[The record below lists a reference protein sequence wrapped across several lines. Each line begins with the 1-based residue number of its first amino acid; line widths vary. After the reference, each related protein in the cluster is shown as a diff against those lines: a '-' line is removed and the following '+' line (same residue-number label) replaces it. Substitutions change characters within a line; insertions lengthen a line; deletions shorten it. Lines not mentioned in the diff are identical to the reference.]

1 MIKYSDHGDYLQQRL
16 LKEKKMKFDDLKFG
30 DKFLL
35 RYCGKDVAYASL
47 HEFEVVQISKESKAI
62 LFIIRYGIGASE
74 RYEWKSID
82 DLNKAYEIFD
92 FVK

>member
-1 MIKYSDHGDYLQQRL
+1 
-16 LKEKKMKFDDLKFG
+16 MKFNDLKIG
-30 DKFLL
+30 DKFLV
-35 RYCGKDVAYASL
+35 RHSGKDVAYASL

-62 LFIIRYGIGASE
+62 LFIIRYGVGASE

-82 DLNKAYEIFD
+82 DLNKAYDIFD